1 MDEPRRP
8 GRDLYDEDFFRWTQD
23 QAAAL
28 RRAGAQRVNAPLDWE
43 NLAEEIESLGKRDRR
58 EVRSLLHLILLHLA
72 KLALSRRS
80 EPRRGWIA
88 EVRAYRG
95 HLERVLADS
104 PSLAA
109 QVAEIAGSERER
121 VVDDVEASL
130 REHGEFVAPGR
141 VEAFLAALDPAAI
154 LDQDHVPEPSEPAR

>member
-1 MDEPRRP
+1 MNKLSPTPRVSIDQDYAAWCAEQ
-8 GRDLYDEDFFRWTQD
+8 GRL
-23 QAAAL
+23 L
-28 RRAGAQRVNAPLDWE
+28 RRGPLSALDRE

-72 KLALSRRS
+72 KLAHSRRS

-95 HLERVLADS
+95 HLRRVLDDS

-109 QVAEIAGSERER
+109 QVAEIAGTERER
-121 VVDDVEASL
+121 VVDDAEASL
-130 REHGEFVAPGR
+130 REQGEFVAPGQ
-141 VEAFLAALDPAAI
+141 VEAFLAALDRVAI
-154 LDQDHVPEPSEPAR
+154 LDENFIPEPTEPAR